1 MEEAEH
7 SEDGT
12 RSRGGAWSVSAGF
25 GAAEGGRGGGRR
37 AVENFW
43 RTTAVVSPV
52 QTAVFRHGA
61 IKSPRARPGEGARFT
76 LLSATRGRAFEWR
89 SILSQESH
97 GQRDE
102 CPRKFPRSFLP
113 PPPPPPRIDFTGSS
127 VVVVVLARSS

>member
-1 MEEAEH
+1 MEAEH

-102 CPRKFPRSFLP
+102 CPRKFPRSFLLP
-113 PPPPPPRIDFTGSS
+113 PPPPPQNRFYRFQRGSGGIG
-127 VVVVVLARSS
+127 